1 MTLNLPASE
10 HRSWGIFASML
21 FLGMIGLAAA
31 FAPWLPIE
39 DPLAQ
44 SSEARLLPPSRAH
57 WLGTDDLGRDIFSRL
72 IYGGRYS
79 LAVGVLAVGLAL
91 LIGVPL
97 GMLGG
102 YLGGPIDRVS
112 LALIELVMTFPG
124 ILLALVLI
132 AIFGPSLG
140 NVMMAVGIAQA
151 PHYARQARA
160 STLSIREHEYVL
172 AARAVGSTRWFIL
185 TRHVLPNAMAPV
197 IVLATMGL
205 GSAILDA
212 AGLSY
217 LGLSGDPSRPEWGS
231 MLTADRERFLSQ
243 PWLVVAPGLAIT
255 ASVLSF
261 NILGDALRDRLDP
274 KQR

>member
-1 MTLNLPASE
+1 MTC
-10 HRSWGIFASML
+10 
-21 FLGMIGLAAA
+21 
-31 FAPWLPIE
+31 
-39 DPLAQ
+39 
-44 SSEARLLPPSRAH
+44 
-57 WLGTDDLGRDIFSRL
+57 
-72 IYGGRYS
+72 
-79 LAVGVLAVGLAL
+79 
-91 LIGVPL
+91 
-97 GMLGG
+97 
-102 YLGGPIDRVS
+102 
-112 LALIELVMTFPG
+112 PG

-274 KQR
+274 KQH